1 MSESEDILSQP
12 SDSNKLIDD
21 LTCLNL
27 NVHST
32 KKSQRSKNLKFENL
46 MLAVIFLKF
55 KILKFKMLAVIF
67 SKFEFEFTFKKL
79 NF

>member
-1 MSESEDILSQP
+1 MLAVIFQ
-12 SDSNKLIDD
+12 
-21 LTCLNL
+21 
-27 NVHST
+27 
-32 KKSQRSKNLKFENL
+32 NLKFENL

-67 SKFEFEFTFKKL
+67 SIEFEFTFKKL